1 MISTLL
7 FEQLHR
13 SLASSK
19 ADYERVHSRLMYDMP
34 RLYENR
40 VGYFDQCL
48 QAVIKA
54 QVRLENGT
62 ILNLKTMII
71 SYYYY
76 YDLLGSVL
84 PRLER

>member
-1 MISTLL
+1 MLMISTLL

-19 ADYERVHSRLMYDMP
+19 ADYERVHSRLMHDMP
-34 RLYENR
+34 QLYENR

-71 SYYYY
+71 SYYH
-76 YDLLGSVL
+76 DLLGSVL